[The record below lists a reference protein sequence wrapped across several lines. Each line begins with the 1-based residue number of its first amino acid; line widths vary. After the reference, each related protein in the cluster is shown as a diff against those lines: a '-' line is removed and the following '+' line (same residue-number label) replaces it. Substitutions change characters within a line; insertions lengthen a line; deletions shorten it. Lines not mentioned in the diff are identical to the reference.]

1 MKQKCIVYKIQFCYY
16 FNYHT
21 SNYLKQISW
30 KYVGLAP
37 ICRYSD
43 RRIKFDFP
51 LIRFLY
57 LCTKLFI
64 MKEKLF
70 GKTLK
75 ELQDV
80 ASNIGMPKFTAKQM
94 ADWLYKKEISS
105 VDEMTNLSKNAREL
119 LNEKY
124 EFGATQ
130 PSKVQESAD
139 GTKKYLFPTF
149 QHKFIETA
157 MIPERDRLTVCVSSQ
172 VGCKMGC
179 LFCMTGK
186 QGFQGQLSAG
196 EIVNQIKSIEEA
208 SEVSNIVYMG
218 MGEPFD
224 NLDEVLK
231 SIEILTSEWGF
242 AMSPRRITV
251 STIGIIPAMLR
262 FLEESEAHLAVSL
275 HTPFNDERRNLM
287 PVEVAY
293 PIEEVVA
300 EIKNWDFGRQRRVS
314 FEYILFEGLNDSPR
328 HVKELA
334 RLLSELKCRINL
346 IRFHPVPGTPLKSP
360 GEETI
365 QKFKEQLNK
374 KGIFTT
380 IRASRGEDIYAACG
394 LLSTK
399 EIFW

>member
-1 MKQKCIVYKIQFCYY
+1 MK
-16 FNYHT
+16 
-21 SNYLKQISW
+21 
-30 KYVGLAP
+30 G
-37 ICRYSD
+37 
-43 RRIKFDFP
+43 
-51 LIRFLY
+51 
-57 LCTKLFI
+57 
-64 MKEKLF
+64 KLF
-70 GKTLK
+70 GKTLT
-75 ELQDV
+75 ELQEV
-80 ASNIGMPKFTAKQM
+80 AAELGLPKFTAKQM
-94 ADWLYKKEISS
+94 ADWLYKKGISS
-105 VDEMTNLSKNAREL
+105 VEEMTNLSKKAREL

-124 EFGATQ
+124 EYGLTQ
-130 PSKVQESAD
+130 PAKIQASID
-139 GTKKYLFPTF
+139 GTKKYLFPTY
-149 QHKFIETA
+149 QQKFIETA
-157 MIPERDRLTVCVSSQ
+157 MIPERDRNTVCVSSQ

-186 QGFQGQLSAG
+186 QGFQGQLTAG
-196 EIVNQIKSIEEA
+196 EIVNQIKSIDEA
-208 SEVSNIVYMG
+208 NEVSNIVYMG

-224 NLDEVLK
+224 NLEEVLK
-231 SIEILTSEWGF
+231 SIEILTADWGF

-262 FLEESEAHLAVSL
+262 FLEVSEAHLAVSL

-293 PIEEVVA
+293 PIEEVIA
-300 EIKNWDFGRQRRVS
+300 EIKNWSFGRQRRIS

-334 RLLSELKCRINL
+334 RLLSGLKCRINL

-365 QKFKEQLNK
+365 QRFKDQLNQ

-380 IRASRGEDIYAACG
+380 IRASRGQDIYAACG

-399 EIFW
+399 ELVKN